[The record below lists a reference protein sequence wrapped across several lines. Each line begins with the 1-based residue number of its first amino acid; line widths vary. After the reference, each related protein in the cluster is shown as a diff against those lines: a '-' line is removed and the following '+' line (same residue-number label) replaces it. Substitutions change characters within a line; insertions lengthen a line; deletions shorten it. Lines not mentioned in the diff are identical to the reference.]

1 MCSCVLSCLSHVQL
15 FATLWTVSHQA
26 PLSVGI
32 LQARVL
38 ECVAT
43 PSSRGSSQPRDQT
56 SISYIS
62 GTGRWFFTTSATWEA
77 HETCGMLQIHEVR
90 NFDHLS
96 YIYCESHQIWEY
108 ARVC

>member
-1 MCSCVLSCLSHVQL
+1 MSD
-15 FATLWTVSHQA
+15 
-26 PLSVGI
+26 SVRPMDHSPPGSSVHRI
-32 LQARVL
+32 LQVRIL
-38 ECVAT
+38 EWVAM
-43 PSSRGSSQPRDQT
+43 PFSRGSSQPRDQT

-62 GTGRWFFTTSATWEA
+62 GTGRWFFTTSATLEA
-77 HETCGMLQIHEVR
+77 HETCGMLQIHEFR